1 MNIRTL
7 RQGLSENRDAFIA
20 GAVLALF
27 LFPIYWFYIT
37 GLKGQAVGRAHA

>member
-20 GAVLALF
+20 GTRAVTKDAD
-27 LFPIYWFYIT
+27 
-37 GLKGQAVGRAHA
+37 R